1 MCGILLKV
9 SNKPLDIP
17 SCIPQPLRQTDN
29 DQKTNSNQH
38 QQQHQQWETLDKA
51 IIESFLNKGS
61 ELKPLTNQQI
71 YKLNNLSHL
80 RELNNQ
86 LSKLK
91 NNVKR
96 LSSDLEY
103 QRQEQIK
110 QLQTEID
117 LISKDY
123 DDDDNDGLE
132 IDRQKGEG
140 EDDLDQL
147 IYNIS
152 NRGPDYLNFSQF
164 NTTTNNGDEFHF
176 QTFSAILS
184 LRQPFTRQPI
194 FKDQFV
200 LQFNGEL
207 YNQECLQINDTQFI
221 IDKLHEHLQVN
232 DNRNNAILS
241 TLKSLN
247 GEFAIIL
254 IDLLENKIYFGR
266 DSIGKRSLCYKLSG
280 GVKNKQLIISS
291 VSNKGFIDCENIIY
305 EYNLGYNTLAK
316 HKLHELP
323 SHANIESGAIKDEE
337 QLVKNLYDE
346 LKKSIWKRQDSI
358 HPLIEDNNQESKLA
372 VLFSGGLDCTIIA
385 NIICQ
390 LFMEQNTT
398 TKTPIDLLTVGF
410 DNPRTNQKSNESPDR
425 KLAIKS
431 WFHLNK
437 QFPLLNLQLIEINV
451 DYKSWLLHKSRVKKL
466 MYPYNTEMD
475 LSIAIAFYFASSCLK
490 SITSKTILRDKQ
502 IDWDTFIQSPNKY
515 ITKIEN
521 YESKAKVLFSGL
533 GADELFAGYSRH
545 EAIFNK
551 KENITN
557 DNTNLLYEELQES
570 LNYDISI
577 IHQRNLSRDDRVI
590 SCWGKELRYP
600 YLDENFIDW
609 VIQNIPPQLKFKYK
623 YEYSTTTTTTTPTT
637 TTPTVSTK
645 KSNKNKLTFIPT
657 RKYILRQLANYLQMS
672 YVSIELKRA
681 IQFGAKSAKLEIG
694 QNKTKGT
701 DSL

>member
-9 SNKPLDIP
+9 ANKPLDVP
-17 SCIPQPLRQTDN
+17 SCIPQPLKPQHN
-29 DQKTNSNQH
+29 DHQNTNNNNNNNFN
-38 QQQHQQWETLDKA
+38 HQQWETLDTN
-51 IIESFLNKGS
+51 IIQTFLDKGS
-61 ELKPLTNQQI
+61 ELKPLTNQQL

-91 NNVKR
+91 NNVKT
-96 LSSDLEY
+96 LSSPDLEN
-103 QRQEQIK
+103 QRQQDIT
-110 QLQTEID
+110 QLQSQID
-117 LISKDY
+117 LISR
-123 DDDDNDGLE
+123 DDETDGLLSDMQQQE
-132 IDRQKGEG
+132 QGLDRM
-140 EDDLDQL
+140 

-164 NTTTNNGDEFHF
+164 TTTTNNGDEFYF
-176 QTFSAILS
+176 QTFLAILS
-184 LRQPFTRQPI
+184 LRQPFTKQPI

-221 IDKLHEHLQVN
+221 IDKLHECLKVC
-232 DNRNNAILS
+232 DDRTNAILS

-266 DSIGKRSLCYKLSG
+266 DSIGKRSLCYELIDSTTDNNNNNNN
-280 GVKNKQLIISS
+280 NKQITISS
-291 VSNKGFIDCENIIY
+291 VSSEGFIDCENIIY
-305 EYNLGYNTLAK
+305 EYNLVNNSLAT
-316 HKLHELP
+316 HNLHELP
-323 SHANIESGAIKDEE
+323 KYINPGIGLIDETR
-337 QLVKNLYDE
+337 LVEELYDQ

-372 VLFSGGLDCTIIA
+372 ILFSGGLDCTIVA

-390 LFMEQNTT
+390 LFIENG

-410 DNPRTNQKSNESPDR
+410 ENPRTNQKSNDSPDR

-437 QFPLLNLQLIEINV
+437 QFPLINLQLIEINV
-451 DYKSWLLHKSRVKKL
+451 DYKSWLLHKNRVQKL

-475 LSIAIAFYFASSCLK
+475 LSIAIAFYFASSSCLG
-490 SITSKTILRDKQ
+490 SIISKTILIDKT
-502 IDWDTFIQSPNKY
+502 IDWETFIQSPDKY
-515 ITKIEN
+515 ITKVEN
-521 YESKAKVLFSGL
+521 YQSKAKVLFSGL

-551 KENITN
+551 KENA
-557 DNTNLLYEELQES
+557 NTSNQNGHLYKELQES

-577 IHQRNLSRDDRVI
+577 IHKRNLSRDDRVI

-600 YLDENFIDW
+600 YLDQDFINW
-609 VIQNIPPQLKFKYK
+609 VIQNIPPELKFKY
-623 YEYSTTTTTTTPTT
+623 EYTLSNNKK
-637 TTPTVSTK
+637 K
-645 KSNKNKLTFIPT
+645 KSNNNNKLTFIPT
-657 RKYILRQLANYLQMS
+657 RKYILRQLANYLQMP
-672 YVSIELKRA
+672 YVSLELKRA

>member
-9 SNKPLDIP
+9 ANKPLDVP
-17 SCIPQPLRQTDN
+17 SCIPQPLKPQHN
-29 DQKTNSNQH
+29 DHQNTNNNNNNNFN
-38 QQQHQQWETLDKA
+38 HQQWETLDTN
-51 IIESFLNKGS
+51 IIQTFLDKGS
-61 ELKPLTNQQI
+61 ELKPLTNQQL

-91 NNVKR
+91 NNVKT
-96 LSSDLEY
+96 LSSPDLEN
-103 QRQEQIK
+103 QRQQDIK
-110 QLQTEID
+110 QLQSQID
-117 LISKDY
+117 LISR
-123 DDDDNDGLE
+123 DDETDGLLSDMQQQE
-132 IDRQKGEG
+132 QGLDRM
-140 EDDLDQL
+140 

-164 NTTTNNGDEFHF
+164 TTTTNNGDEFYF
-176 QTFSAILS
+176 QTFLAILS
-184 LRQPFTRQPI
+184 LRQPFTKQPI

-221 IDKLHEHLQVN
+221 IDKLHECLKVC
-232 DNRNNAILS
+232 DDRTNAILS

-266 DSIGKRSLCYKLSG
+266 DSIGKRSLCYELIDSTTDNNSNN
-280 GVKNKQLIISS
+280 NKQITISS
-291 VSNKGFIDCENIIY
+291 VSSEGFIDCENIIY
-305 EYNLGYNTLAK
+305 EYNLVNNSLAT
-316 HKLHELP
+316 HNLHELP
-323 SHANIESGAIKDEE
+323 KYINPGIGLIDETR
-337 QLVKNLYDE
+337 LVEELYDQ

-372 VLFSGGLDCTIIA
+372 ILFSGGLDCTIVA

-390 LFMEQNTT
+390 LFIENG

-410 DNPRTNQKSNESPDR
+410 ENPRTNQKSNDSPDR

-437 QFPLLNLQLIEINV
+437 QFPLINLQLIEINV
-451 DYKSWLLHKSRVKKL
+451 DYKSWLLHKNRVQKL

-475 LSIAIAFYFASSCLK
+475 LSIAIAFYFASSSCLG
-490 SITSKTILRDKQ
+490 SIISKTILIDKT
-502 IDWDTFIQSPNKY
+502 IDWETFIQSPDKY
-515 ITKIEN
+515 ITKVEN
-521 YESKAKVLFSGL
+521 YQSKAKVLFSGL

-551 KENITN
+551 KENA
-557 DNTNLLYEELQES
+557 NTSNQNGHLYKELQES

-600 YLDENFIDW
+600 YLDQDFINW
-609 VIQNIPPQLKFKYK
+609 VIQNIPPELKFKY
-623 YEYSTTTTTTTPTT
+623 EYTLFNNKK
-637 TTPTVSTK
+637 K
-645 KSNKNKLTFIPT
+645 KSNNNNKLTFIPT
-657 RKYILRQLANYLQMS
+657 RKYILRQLANYLQMP
-672 YVSIELKRA
+672 YVSLELKRA

>member
-9 SNKPLDIP
+9 ANKPLDVP
-17 SCIPQPLRQTDN
+17 SCIPQPLKPQHSDHQNNNNNNNNN
-29 DQKTNSNQH
+29 DFN
-38 QQQHQQWETLDKA
+38 HQQWETLDTN
-51 IIESFLNKGS
+51 IIQTFLDKGS
-61 ELKPLTNQQI
+61 ELKPLTNQQL

-91 NNVKR
+91 NNVKT
-96 LSSDLEY
+96 LSSPDLEN
-103 QRQEQIK
+103 QRQQDIK
-110 QLQTEID
+110 QLQSQID
-117 LISKDY
+117 LISR
-123 DDDDNDGLE
+123 DDETDGLLSDMQQQE
-132 IDRQKGEG
+132 QGLDRM
-140 EDDLDQL
+140 

-164 NTTTNNGDEFHF
+164 TTTTNNGDEFYF
-176 QTFSAILS
+176 QTFLAILS
-184 LRQPFTRQPI
+184 LRQPFTKQPI

-221 IDKLHEHLQVN
+221 IDKLHECLKVC
-232 DNRNNAILS
+232 DDRTNAILL

-266 DSIGKRSLCYKLSG
+266 DSIGKRSLCYELIDSTTDNNSNN
-280 GVKNKQLIISS
+280 NKQITISS
-291 VSNKGFIDCENIIY
+291 VSSEGFIDCENIIY
-305 EYNLGYNTLAK
+305 EYNLVNNSLAT

-323 SHANIESGAIKDEE
+323 KYINPGIGLIDETR
-337 QLVKNLYDE
+337 LVEELYDQ

-372 VLFSGGLDCTIIA
+372 ILFSGGLDCTIVA

-390 LFMEQNTT
+390 LFIENG

-410 DNPRTNQKSNESPDR
+410 ENPRTNQKSNDSPDR

-437 QFPLLNLQLIEINV
+437 QFPLINLQLIEINV
-451 DYKSWLLHKSRVKKL
+451 DYKSWLLHKNRVQKL

-475 LSIAIAFYFASSCLK
+475 LSIAIAFYFASSSCLG
-490 SITSKTILRDKQ
+490 SIISKTILIDKT
-502 IDWDTFIQSPNKY
+502 IDWETFIQSPDKY
-515 ITKIEN
+515 ITKVEN
-521 YESKAKVLFSGL
+521 YQSKAKVLFSGL

-551 KENITN
+551 KENA
-557 DNTNLLYEELQES
+557 NTSNQNGHLYKELQES

-600 YLDENFIDW
+600 YLDQDFINW
-609 VIQNIPPQLKFKYK
+609 VIQNIPPELKFKY
-623 YEYSTTTTTTTPTT
+623 EYTLFNNKK
-637 TTPTVSTK
+637 K
-645 KSNKNKLTFIPT
+645 KSNNNNKLTFIPT
-657 RKYILRQLANYLQMS
+657 RKYILRQLANYLQMP
-672 YVSIELKRA
+672 YVSLELKRA

>member
-9 SNKPLDIP
+9 ANKPLDVP
-17 SCIPQPLRQTDN
+17 SCIPQPLKPQHN
-29 DQKTNSNQH
+29 DH
-38 QQQHQQWETLDKA
+38 QNNNNNNNNNNFNHQQWETLDTN
-51 IIESFLNKGS
+51 IIQTFLDKGS
-61 ELKPLTNQQI
+61 ELKPLTNQQL

-91 NNVKR
+91 NNVKT
-96 LSSDLEY
+96 LSSPDLEN
-103 QRQEQIK
+103 QRQQDIT
-110 QLQTEID
+110 QLQSQID
-117 LISKDY
+117 LISR
-123 DDDDNDGLE
+123 DDETDGLLSDMQQQE
-132 IDRQKGEG
+132 QGLDRM
-140 EDDLDQL
+140 

-164 NTTTNNGDEFHF
+164 TTTTNNGDEFYF

-184 LRQPFTRQPI
+184 LRQPFTKQPI

-221 IDKLHEHLQVN
+221 IDKLHECLKVC
-232 DNRNNAILS
+232 DDRTNAILL

-266 DSIGKRSLCYKLSG
+266 DSIGKRSLCYELIDSTTDNNSNN
-280 GVKNKQLIISS
+280 NKQITISS
-291 VSNKGFIDCENIIY
+291 VSSEGFIDCENIIY
-305 EYNLGYNTLAK
+305 EYNLVNNSLAT

-323 SHANIESGAIKDEE
+323 KYINPGIGLIDETR
-337 QLVKNLYDE
+337 LVEELYDQ

-372 VLFSGGLDCTIIA
+372 ILFSGGLDCTIVA

-390 LFMEQNTT
+390 LFIENG

-410 DNPRTNQKSNESPDR
+410 ENPRTNQKSNDSPDR

-437 QFPLLNLQLIEINV
+437 QFPLINLQLIEINV
-451 DYKSWLLHKSRVKKL
+451 DYKSWLLHKNRVQKL

-475 LSIAIAFYFASSCLK
+475 LSIAIAFYFASSSCLG
-490 SITSKTILRDKQ
+490 SIISKTILIDKT
-502 IDWDTFIQSPNKY
+502 IDWETFIQSPDKY
-515 ITKIEN
+515 ITKVEN
-521 YESKAKVLFSGL
+521 YQSKAKVLFSGL

-551 KENITN
+551 KENA
-557 DNTNLLYEELQES
+557 NTSNQNGHLYKELQES

-600 YLDENFIDW
+600 YLDQDFINW
-609 VIQNIPPQLKFKYK
+609 VIQNIPPELKFKY
-623 YEYSTTTTTTTPTT
+623 EYTLFNNKK
-637 TTPTVSTK
+637 K
-645 KSNKNKLTFIPT
+645 KSNNNNKLTFIPT
-657 RKYILRQLANYLQMS
+657 RKYILRQLANYLQMP
-672 YVSIELKRA
+672 YVSLELKRA

>member
-9 SNKPLDIP
+9 ANKPLDVP
-17 SCIPQPLRQTDN
+17 SCIPQPLKPQHN
-29 DQKTNSNQH
+29 DHQNTNNNNNNNFN
-38 QQQHQQWETLDKA
+38 HQQWETLDTN
-51 IIESFLNKGS
+51 IIQTFLDKGS
-61 ELKPLTNQQI
+61 ELKPLTNQQL

-91 NNVKR
+91 NNVKT
-96 LSSDLEY
+96 LSSPDLEN
-103 QRQEQIK
+103 QRQQDIK
-110 QLQTEID
+110 QLQSQID
-117 LISKDY
+117 LISR
-123 DDDDNDGLE
+123 DDETDGLLSDMQQQE
-132 IDRQKGEG
+132 QGLDRM
-140 EDDLDQL
+140 

-164 NTTTNNGDEFHF
+164 TTTTNNGDEFYF
-176 QTFSAILS
+176 QTFLAILS
-184 LRQPFTRQPI
+184 LRQPFTKQPI

-221 IDKLHEHLQVN
+221 IDKLHECLKVC
-232 DNRNNAILS
+232 DDRTNAILL

-266 DSIGKRSLCYKLSG
+266 DSIGKRSLCYELIDSTTDNNSNN
-280 GVKNKQLIISS
+280 NKQITISS
-291 VSNKGFIDCENIIY
+291 VSSEGFIDCENIIY
-305 EYNLGYNTLAK
+305 EYNLVNNSLAT

-323 SHANIESGAIKDEE
+323 KYINPGIGLIDETR
-337 QLVKNLYDE
+337 LVEELYDQ

-372 VLFSGGLDCTIIA
+372 ILFSGGLDCTIVA

-390 LFMEQNTT
+390 LFIENG

-410 DNPRTNQKSNESPDR
+410 ENPRTNQKSNDSPDR

-437 QFPLLNLQLIEINV
+437 QFPLINLQLIEINV
-451 DYKSWLLHKSRVKKL
+451 DYKSWLLHKNRVQKL

-475 LSIAIAFYFASSCLK
+475 LSIAIAFYFASSSCLG
-490 SITSKTILRDKQ
+490 SIISKTILIDKT
-502 IDWDTFIQSPNKY
+502 IDWETFIQSPDKY
-515 ITKIEN
+515 ITKVEN
-521 YESKAKVLFSGL
+521 YQSKAKVLFSGL

-551 KENITN
+551 KENA
-557 DNTNLLYEELQES
+557 NTSNQNGHLYKELQES

-577 IHQRNLSRDDRVI
+577 IHKRNLSRDDRVI

-600 YLDENFIDW
+600 YLDQDFINW
-609 VIQNIPPQLKFKYK
+609 VIQNIPPELKFKY
-623 YEYSTTTTTTTPTT
+623 EYTLFNNKK
-637 TTPTVSTK
+637 K
-645 KSNKNKLTFIPT
+645 KSNNNNKLTFIPT
-657 RKYILRQLANYLQMS
+657 RKYILRQLANYLQMP
-672 YVSIELKRA
+672 YVSLELKRA